1 MEKWKKIAAH
11 IGAYPA
17 ALAKWLAVGALIGGI
32 GGVIGSLFHIGV
44 NYATQMRA
52 AHPWILYL
60 LPVLGLIIVG
70 LYRVTK
76 VEGKDTNAVIES
88 VHFGKNVPVLLVPV
102 IFISTVLTHLGGGS
116 AGREGAALQIGGG
129 IGFEAGRLLRLG
141 EKDLPL
147 ATLCGMSAVFSALFG
162 TPLTAAIFA
171 MEVISV
177 GVFYYAGLIPCL
189 TAALVGYLV
198 SLLMGVP
205 PTRFA
210 VADPGLD
217 PWTMLLVILLA
228 IGCAVVSILFC
239 RGLQK
244 TGKLAARLLPNP
256 YGRVLVG
263 GALVIVLTLLVGN
276 TNYNGAGMEMVE
288 QAVSGDVEPWA
299 WLWKLLF
306 TAVTIG
312 FGYKGGEVVPSFFV
326 GACFGCVL
334 GGAMGL
340 PEGFGAALHQNAVT
354 SLSQFVWA
362 EKTGALHWTVSLLG
376 EISEEIL
383 SPLLE
388 GVPSLY
394 LERDRVELRVTAIRS
409 DWVHD
414 VDELFARAARQ
425 EGRHAL
431 RFQTPTAF
439 KSRGQYVNLPT
450 TRLLMQS
457 LVQKWNGS
465 FLDCP
470 IEDEDGLGVETLAA
484 GLRWRGFQLRDQS
497 YRLKGSAI
505 PGFVGRTV
513 VENRLSGFHRQ
524 LADALLLFSG
534 YSGVGI
540 KTALG
545 MGGVIHS
552 AQP

>member
-1 MEKWKKIAAH
+1 
-11 IGAYPA
+11 
-17 ALAKWLAVGALIGGI
+17 
-32 GGVIGSLFHIGV
+32 
-44 NYATQMRA
+44 
-52 AHPWILYL
+52 
-60 LPVLGLIIVG
+60 
-70 LYRVTK
+70 
-76 VEGKDTNAVIES
+76 
-88 VHFGKNVPVLLVPV
+88 
-102 IFISTVLTHLGGGS
+102 
-116 AGREGAALQIGGG
+116 
-129 IGFEAGRLLRLG
+129 
-141 EKDLPL
+141 
-147 ATLCGMSAVFSALFG
+147 MSAVFSALFG

-340 PEGFGAALHQNAVT
+340 PAGFGAAIGLVAVFCGAVNCPIA
-354 SLSQFVWA
+354 SVFLS
-362 EKTGALHWTVSLLG
+362 
-376 EISEEIL
+376 I
-383 SPLLE
+383 
-388 GVPSLY
+388 
-394 LERDRVELRVTAIRS
+394 
-409 DWVHD
+409 
-414 VDELFARAARQ
+414 ELFSTGDVLYFAMACA
-425 EGRHAL
+425 
-431 RFQTPTAF
+431 
-439 KSRGQYVNLPT
+439 
-450 TRLLMQS
+450 
-457 LVQKWNGS
+457 
-465 FLDCP
+465 
-470 IEDEDGLGVETLAA
+470 I
-484 GLRWRGFQLRDQS
+484 S
-497 YRLKGSAI
+497 YL
-505 PGFVGRTV
+505 
-513 VENRLSGFHRQ
+513 LSGYCG
-524 LADALLLFSG
+524 L
-534 YSGVGI
+534 YSSQTI
-540 KTALG
+540 LYSKMRAEFIN
-545 MGGVIHS
+545 IHTNENEEHHG
-552 AQP
+552 